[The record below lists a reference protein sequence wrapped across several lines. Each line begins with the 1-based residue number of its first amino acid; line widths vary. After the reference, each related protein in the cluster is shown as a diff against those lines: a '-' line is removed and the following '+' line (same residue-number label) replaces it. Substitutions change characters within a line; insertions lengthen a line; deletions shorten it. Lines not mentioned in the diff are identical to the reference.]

1 MDVGVNHRYMDKDI
15 SCDERHAQPPSV
27 GCNLETRV
35 LEKIY
40 LANMVRWNTG
50 TTKDNPEGERD
61 RWVR

>member
-1 MDVGVNHRYMDKDI
+1 MDKDI
-15 SCDERHAQPPSV
+15 SCDERHAQPPIV

-35 LEKIY
+35 IEKIY
-40 LANMVRWNTG
+40 LAHMVRWNTG